1 MSQIPTLFPIT
12 IMTNVKNNF
21 IMNLVFRRSTRDV
34 NIILDRY
41 PLYRWDDIYLHLREI
56 QFHNKT
62 AEMTIFENAYEEY
75 IMYLN

>member
-12 IMTNVKNNF
+12 IMTNEKNTF
-21 IMNLVFRRSTRDV
+21 IMHVIFRRSTRDV

-41 PLYRWDDIYLHLREI
+41 PLYRWDDVYLYLRSI
-56 QFHNKT
+56 QFHDETK
-62 AEMTIFENAYEEY
+62 EMTIFENAYEEY